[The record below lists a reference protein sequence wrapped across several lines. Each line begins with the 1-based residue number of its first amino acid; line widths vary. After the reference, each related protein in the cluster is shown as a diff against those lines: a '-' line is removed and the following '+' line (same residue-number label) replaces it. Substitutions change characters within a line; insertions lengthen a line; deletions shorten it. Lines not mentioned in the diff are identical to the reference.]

1 MKSTPATSDSVRSNV
16 IERQPSEGR
25 QNVAS
30 RLLQRE
36 IRRRRRDLIAG
47 VITPVVLL
55 AAWQMASQ
63 FGVLDVRLFSEPT
76 RVLEQGWK
84 MLSTG
89 MLTGDSFATI
99 QRLVIGYV
107 IGAVVGIAF
116 GLVLGMSRLMRA
128 ALNPTLAALYAVP
141 KIAVLPL
148 LLLLFGLGDVPLVI
162 MVFFAVVFPVY
173 ISTESGVRSLDTQ
186 LIEAGRSCGA
196 TGITLFLRV
205 ILPGSLSQIFAG
217 LKVAAGLGIVVII
230 AAEFVSANNGLGQL
244 IWTSWTL
251 LQPDPMFVGIVLAA
265 LIGAVFIQ
273 IIVTLEKIVIPWRS
287 GASGVTKSIRR
298 VRHHE
303 V

>member
-1 MKSTPATSDSVRSNV
+1 
-16 IERQPSEGR
+16 
-25 QNVAS
+25 
-30 RLLQRE
+30 
-36 IRRRRRDLIAG
+36 
-47 VITPVVLL
+47 
-55 AAWQMASQ
+55 MASQ

>member
-1 MKSTPATSDSVRSNV
+1 
-16 IERQPSEGR
+16 
-25 QNVAS
+25 
-30 RLLQRE
+30 
-36 IRRRRRDLIAG
+36 
-47 VITPVVLL
+47 
-55 AAWQMASQ
+55 MASQ

-162 MVFFAVVFPVY
+162 MVFLLWCFRY
-173 ISTESGVRSLDTQ
+173 ISAQNLV
-186 LIEAGRSCGA
+186 C
-196 TGITLFLRV
+196 
-205 ILPGSLSQIFAG
+205 
-217 LKVAAGLGIVVII
+217 
-230 AAEFVSANNGLGQL
+230 
-244 IWTSWTL
+244 
-251 LQPDPMFVGIVLAA
+251 
-265 LIGAVFIQ
+265 AV
-273 IIVTLEKIVIPWRS
+273 W
-287 GASGVTKSIRR
+287 IRN
-298 VRHHE
+298 
-303 V
+303 